1 MGAPGLGFGLGL
13 DPNPTPNPNQGRLKV
28 ADFGLS
34 HVVATK
40 AGPPKASPKASPKA
54 GALKEQGLKEPLLH
68 NAAAPPEDDTARDP
82 SIVGTPFYMAPEVI
96 LGKARGVEV
105 ASA

>member
-1 MGAPGLGFGLGL
+1 M
-13 DPNPTPNPNQGRLKV
+13 
-28 ADFGLS
+28 
-34 HVVATK
+34 VAT
-40 AGPPKASPKASPKA
+40 KASPKASPKA
-54 GALKEQGLKEPLLH
+54 GALKEPLLH

-96 LGKARGVEV
+96 LGKARGIEV

>member
-1 MGAPGLGFGLGL
+1 M
-13 DPNPTPNPNQGRLKV
+13 
-28 ADFGLS
+28 
-34 HVVATK
+34 VATK
-40 AGPPKASPKASPKA
+40 ASPTKASPKAGPKA

-68 NAAAPPEDDTARDP
+68 NAAAPLEDDTARDP

-96 LGKARGVEV
+96 LGKARGIEV